1 MKAFAKRAALP
12 LAAALLV
19 AGPVMAQS
27 SRGGSSWL
35 PYTQNGY
42 VGLNVGKPDYKLG
55 CTAGFSCDDPN
66 ASFHLYTGGSFND
79 WFGVE
84 IGYLYMGKAHRQGGT
99 TRGHGI
105 DLNAVGTFPVS
116 QSVKLFGKLGLTYG
130 RTTIS
135 ANAGSGEIVGDDDG
149 FGPSYA
155 VGASYDLNQATALLV
170 EWDRHDMHFAG
181 RGRESIDAINLGVK
195 FRF

>member
-1 MKAFAKRAALP
+1 MNGFAKRAAVP

-19 AGPVMAQS
+19 AGPAMAQS
-27 SRGGSSWL
+27 SRSSTSWL

-42 VGLNVGKPDYKLG
+42 VGLDVGKPDYKLG
-55 CTAGFSCDDPN
+55 CTPGFSCDDPN
-66 ASFHLYTGGSFND
+66 ASFHVYTGGSFND

-84 IGYLYMGKAHRQGGT
+84 IGNLYMGKAHRQGGT

-130 RTTIS
+130 RTTSS
-135 ANAGSGEIVGDDDG
+135 ANAGSGEVGG
-149 FGPSYA
+149 GGGGCGPA
-155 VGASYDLNQATALLV
+155 
-170 EWDRHDMHFAG
+170 
-181 RGRESIDAINLGVK
+181 
-195 FRF
+195 